1 MNNTTDFPLFE
12 DPKINVWGIVSI
24 AIFYVVIL
32 LIGLYASW
40 KSNTLKDNDSEDL
53 MVAGRSIGMFV
64 GIFTMTATWVGGGYI
79 NGTAEAVFT
88 PGSGL
93 VWAQAPIGYG
103 ISLFLGGFLF
113 AEKMR
118 QEKYVTMLDPFDH
131 KYGSVMAGFLY
142 IPALLGEIF
151 WSAAIL
157 SALGA
162 SLTVILHL
170 TQTISV
176 IVSACIAVFY
186 TLIGGLYSVAYT
198 DVVQLCCIF
207 VGLWLGVGFSL
218 NHDAV
223 VPLSETKWEWLGTLT
238 IDPSIGL
245 YIDSYLLLIFGG
257 IPWQVYFQRVL
268 SAKTPK
274 RAQILSFSAAFG
286 CIFMAIPAVMI
297 GAIGASAKWNETD
310 YARYYPTPIPESNYG
325 LILPLVLQYL
335 CPTAVAVIGL
345 GAVSAAVM
353 SSADS
358 SVLSAASMFARNIY
372 APLRN
377 AISKSAASEREIIW
391 IMRLGILLVGA
402 LATVIAITVNSI
414 YGLWYLCGDAV
425 YVILFPQLLCVIHFP
440 WANTYG
446 AVVGFV
452 VGLLLRLLGG
462 EPLLG
467 LPAAIH
473 FPYYTCDINGD
484 CTQNFPFKTLC
495 MLLSL
500 FCIISV
506 SSLTHWLFT
515 KKISTKYD
523 FLKVFNIYEVN
534 KDIPMKSK
542 HQENGKANAAYLPD
556 SAFN

>member
-1 MNNTTDFPLFE
+1 MPGFE
-12 DPKINVWGIVSI
+12 EPSINVWGIVSI
-24 AIFYVVIL
+24 VIFYVVIL
-32 LIGLYASW
+32 VIGLVVSW
-40 KSNTLKDNDSEDL
+40 KSNTLKDKDSEDL

-103 ISLFLGGFLF
+103 ISLFLGGLLF

-118 QEKYVTMLDPFDH
+118 EEEYVTMLDPFD
-131 KYGSVMAGFLY
+131 KKFGAVMAGFLY

-151 WSAAIL
+151 WSAAIM

-162 SLTVILHL
+162 SLSVILHL
-170 TQTISV
+170 TQTISI

-198 DVVQLCCIF
+198 DVVQLFCIF
-207 VGLWLGVGFSL
+207 VGLWLGVGFAFS
-218 NHDAV
+218 HEAV
-223 VPLSETKWEWLGTLT
+223 RPLSETKSEWLGTLSV
-238 IDPSIGL
+238 DPTIGL

-268 SAKTPK
+268 AAKTPK
-274 RAQILSFSAAFG
+274 RARILSFSASFG
-286 CIFMAIPAVMI
+286 CVFMAIPAVLI
-297 GAIGASAKWNETD
+297 GAIGASANWNETE
-310 YARYYPTPIPESNYG
+310 YARYYPTPIPEENYG

-372 APLRN
+372 KPLRN
-377 AISKSAASEREIIW
+377 AISKSEASEREIIW

-425 YVILFPQLLCVIHFP
+425 YVVLFPQLLCVIHFP
-440 WANTYG
+440 WSNTYG
-446 AVVGFV
+446 SAVGFII
-452 VGLLLRLLGG
+452 GLTFRLTGG

-467 LPAAIH
+467 LPAAIKY
-473 FPYYTCDINGD
+473 PYYTCDAAGD

-495 MLLSL
+495 MLISL
-500 FCIISV
+500 FCILTM
-506 SSLTHWLFT
+506 SSLTHYLFT
-515 KKISTKYD
+515 KNKVPAKYD
-523 FLKVFNIYEVN
+523 FLKVFNIYEVTT
-534 KDIPMKSK
+534 DIPMKNSS
-542 HQENGKANAAYLPD
+542 QTGKSNVGYLPD
-556 SAFN
+556 SAYD